1 MNWQWLTMKQRS
13 FHERSVIQALFHLA
27 LPLFFLNL
35 VNSLYNIVDTFWV
48 GQLGELQVGAV
59 SLVGPVLWCVQSL
72 ASGLSAAAVA
82 LIGTRLGE
90 QKPQEA
96 SRFATTLL
104 YVAGL
109 LGISLSVITLLGT
122 ESILHWIATPAE
134 LFDGSKFYLY
144 GIAFDYIGL
153 LILNVYMAI
162 CQSEGNSRLGVRV
175 NVMASIANLL
185 LDPLFIFVFHMD
197 VFGAAIATV
206 FSKWLVIP
214 LIVYQL
220 IHTEGDIHIQFHSFR
235 FHKQDLKL
243 ILHVCIPA
251 SGGQFLESLG
261 FVLMNTYIVSYG
273 AIAMSAYGVGNKI
286 INLSGIPLESFTAAA
301 STIVAH
307 GLGSNQTERC
317 KECFRKTW
325 FLAEAFTVSLGFIA
339 ILFARSLIYL
349 FVPDAGNE
357 LVAFAQEFVVYAAIS
372 GVFMCWY
379 TVLCGIF
386 NGAGHTK
393 YTFILGL
400 LRLWI
405 FRIPLILIFQQYSDW
420 GITGIWIAMI
430 LSNIME
436 CIVAQWLYFHGS
448 WLNSTIL
455 SAQENIADKQKILQ

>member
-1 MNWQWLTMKQRS
+1 MTQRA
-13 FHERSVIQALFHLA
+13 FHEGSVIQALFRLA

-35 VNSLYNIVDTFWV
+35 VNSLYNVVDTFWV

-59 SLVGPVLWCVQSL
+59 SLVGPVLWCAQSL

-90 QKPQEA
+90 NKLQEA

-109 LGISLSVITLLGT
+109 LGIALSIFTILGAQG
-122 ESILHWIATPAE
+122 ILHVIATPAE
-134 LFDGSKFYLY
+134 LFHDSKLYLY

-162 CQSEGNSRLGVRV
+162 CQSEGNSRLGVKV
-175 NVMASIANLL
+175 NILASIANLI
-185 LDPLFIFVFHMD
+185 LDPLFIFGFHMD
-197 VFGAAIATV
+197 VFGAAVATV
-206 FSKWLVIP
+206 VSKWLVIP

-220 IHTEGDIHIQFHSFR
+220 LHTKGAIRIQFHSFR

-243 ILHVCIPA
+243 IFRVCIPA

-261 FVLMNTYIVSYG
+261 FVLLNAYIVSYG

-286 INLSGIPLESFTAAA
+286 INLSGIPLASFSAAS

-307 GLGSNQTERC
+307 GLGSNQPQRC
-317 KECFRKTW
+317 KECYRKTW
-325 FLAEAFTVSLGFIA
+325 LLAEGFTIALGVLT
-339 ILFARSLIYL
+339 ILFAQPLIYL
-349 FVPDAGNE
+349 FVPDAGIA
-357 LVAFAQEFVVYAAIS
+357 LVSYAREFVIYAAVSSI
-372 GVFMCWY
+372 FMCWY
-379 TVLCGIF
+379 SVLCGVF
-386 NGAGHTK
+386 NGAGYTK
-393 YTFILGL
+393 YTFILGI

-405 FRIPLILIFQQYSDW
+405 FRIPLILLFQRVTNW

-436 CIVAQWLYFHGS
+436 CIAAQWMYIRGS

-455 SAQENIADKQKILQ
+455 STETDSDKQIQQSAS

>member
-1 MNWQWLTMKQRS
+1 MTQRA
-13 FHERSVIQALFHLA
+13 FHEGSVIQALFRLA

-35 VNSLYNIVDTFWV
+35 VNSLYNVVDTFWV

-59 SLVGPVLWCVQSL
+59 SLVGPVLWCAQSL

-90 QKPQEA
+90 NKLQEA

-109 LGISLSVITLLGT
+109 LGIALSIFTLLGAQG
-122 ESILHWIATPAE
+122 ILHVIATPAE
-134 LFDGSKFYLY
+134 LFHDSKLYLY

-162 CQSEGNSRLGVRV
+162 CQSEGNSRLGVKV
-175 NVMASIANLL
+175 NILASIANLI
-185 LDPLFIFVFHMD
+185 LDPLFIFGFHMD
-197 VFGAAIATV
+197 VFGAAVATV
-206 FSKWLVIP
+206 VSKWLVIP

-220 IHTEGDIHIQFHSFR
+220 LHTKGAIRLQFHSFR

-243 ILHVCIPA
+243 IFRVCIPA

-261 FVLMNTYIVSYG
+261 FVLLNAYIVSYG

-286 INLSGIPLESFTAAA
+286 INLSGIPLASFSAAS

-307 GLGSNQTERC
+307 GLGSNQPQRC
-317 KECFRKTW
+317 KECYRKTW
-325 FLAEAFTVSLGFIA
+325 LLAEGFTIALGVLT
-339 ILFARSLIYL
+339 ILFAQPLICL
-349 FVPDAGNE
+349 FVPDAGIA
-357 LVAFAQEFVVYAAIS
+357 LVSYAREFVIYAAVSSI
-372 GVFMCWY
+372 FMCWY
-379 TVLCGIF
+379 SVLCGVF
-386 NGAGHTK
+386 NGAGYTK
-393 YTFILGL
+393 YTFILGI

-405 FRIPLILIFQQYSDW
+405 FRIPLILLFQRVTNW

-430 LSNIME
+430 ASNIME
-436 CIVAQWLYFHGS
+436 CIAAQWMYIRGS

-455 SAQENIADKQKILQ
+455 SAETDSDKQIQQSTS

>member
-1 MNWQWLTMKQRS
+1 MTQRA
-13 FHERSVIQALFHLA
+13 FHEGSVIQALFRLA

-35 VNSLYNIVDTFWV
+35 VNSLYNVVDTFWV

-59 SLVGPVLWCVQSL
+59 SLVGPVLWCAQSL

-90 QKPQEA
+90 NKLQEA

-109 LGISLSVITLLGT
+109 LGIALSIFTILGAQG
-122 ESILHWIATPAE
+122 ILHVIATPAE
-134 LFDGSKFYLY
+134 LFHDSKLYLY

-162 CQSEGNSRLGVRV
+162 CQSEGNSRLGVKV
-175 NVMASIANLL
+175 NILASIANLI
-185 LDPLFIFVFHMD
+185 LDPLFIFGFHMD
-197 VFGAAIATV
+197 VFGAAVATV
-206 FSKWLVIP
+206 VSKWLVIP

-220 IHTEGDIHIQFHSFR
+220 LHTKGAIRIQFHSFR

-243 ILHVCIPA
+243 IFRVCIPA

-261 FVLMNTYIVSYG
+261 FVLLNAYIVSYG

-286 INLSGIPLESFTAAA
+286 INLSGIPLASFSAAS

-307 GLGSNQTERC
+307 GLGSNQPQRC
-317 KECFRKTW
+317 KECYRKTW
-325 FLAEAFTVSLGFIA
+325 LLAEGFTIALGVLT
-339 ILFARSLIYL
+339 ILFAQPLICL
-349 FVPDAGNE
+349 FVPDAGIA
-357 LVAFAQEFVVYAAIS
+357 LVSYAREFVIYAAVSSI
-372 GVFMCWY
+372 FMCWY
-379 TVLCGIF
+379 SVLCGVF
-386 NGAGHTK
+386 NGAGYTK
-393 YTFILGL
+393 YTFILGI

-405 FRIPLILIFQQYSDW
+405 FRIPLILLFQRVTNW

-436 CIVAQWLYFHGS
+436 CIAAQWMYIRGS

-455 SAQENIADKQKILQ
+455 STETDSNKQIQQSAS

>member
-1 MNWQWLTMKQRS
+1 MTQRA
-13 FHERSVIQALFHLA
+13 FHEGSVIQALFRLA

-35 VNSLYNIVDTFWV
+35 VNSLYNVVDTFWV

-59 SLVGPVLWCVQSL
+59 SLVGPVLWCAQSL

-90 QKPQEA
+90 NKLQEA

-109 LGISLSVITLLGT
+109 LGIALSIFTLLGAQG
-122 ESILHWIATPAE
+122 ILHVIATPAE
-134 LFDGSKFYLY
+134 LFHDSKLYLY

-162 CQSEGNSRLGVRV
+162 CQSEGNSRLGVKV
-175 NVMASIANLL
+175 NILASIANLI
-185 LDPLFIFVFHMD
+185 LDPLFIFGFHMD
-197 VFGAAIATV
+197 VFGAAVATV
-206 FSKWLVIP
+206 VSKWLVIP

-220 IHTEGDIHIQFHSFR
+220 LHTKGAIRIQFHSFR

-243 ILHVCIPA
+243 IFRVCIPA

-261 FVLMNTYIVSYG
+261 FVLLNAYIVSYG

-286 INLSGIPLESFTAAA
+286 INLSGIPLASFSAAS

-307 GLGSNQTERC
+307 GLGSNQPQRC
-317 KECFRKTW
+317 KECYRKTW
-325 FLAEAFTVSLGFIA
+325 LLAEGFTIALGVLT
-339 ILFARSLIYL
+339 ILFAQPLICL
-349 FVPDAGNE
+349 FVPDAGIA
-357 LVAFAQEFVVYAAIS
+357 LVSYAREFVIYAAVSSI
-372 GVFMCWY
+372 FMCWY
-379 TVLCGIF
+379 SVLCGVF
-386 NGAGHTK
+386 NGAGYTK
-393 YTFILGL
+393 YTFILGI

-405 FRIPLILIFQQYSDW
+405 FRIPLILLFQRVTNW

-430 LSNIME
+430 ASNIME
-436 CIVAQWLYFHGS
+436 CIAAQWMYIRGS

-455 SAQENIADKQKILQ
+455 STETESDQQIQQSAS

>member
-1 MNWQWLTMKQRS
+1 MTQRA
-13 FHERSVIQALFHLA
+13 FHEGSVIQALFRLA

-35 VNSLYNIVDTFWV
+35 VNSLYNVVDTFWV

-59 SLVGPVLWCVQSL
+59 SLVGPVLWCAQSL

-90 QKPQEA
+90 NKLQEA

-109 LGISLSVITLLGT
+109 LGIALSIFTLLGAQG
-122 ESILHWIATPAE
+122 ILHVIATPAE
-134 LFDGSKFYLY
+134 LFHDSKLYLY

-162 CQSEGNSRLGVRV
+162 CQSEGNSRLGVKV
-175 NVMASIANLL
+175 NILASIANLI
-185 LDPLFIFVFHMD
+185 LDPLFIFGFHMD
-197 VFGAAIATV
+197 VFGAAVATV
-206 FSKWLVIP
+206 VSKWLVIP

-220 IHTEGDIHIQFHSFR
+220 LHTKGAIRLQFHSFR

-243 ILHVCIPA
+243 IFRVCIPA

-261 FVLMNTYIVSYG
+261 FVLLNAYIVSYG

-286 INLSGIPLESFTAAA
+286 INLSGIPLASFSAAS

-307 GLGSNQTERC
+307 GLGSNQPQRC
-317 KECFRKTW
+317 KECYRKTW
-325 FLAEAFTVSLGFIA
+325 LLAEGFTIALGMLT
-339 ILFARSLIYL
+339 ILFAQPLICL
-349 FVPDAGNE
+349 FVPDAGIA
-357 LVAFAQEFVVYAAIS
+357 LVSYAREFVIYAAVSSI
-372 GVFMCWY
+372 FMCWY
-379 TVLCGIF
+379 SVLCGVF
-386 NGAGHTK
+386 NGAGYTK
-393 YTFILGL
+393 YTFILGI

-405 FRIPLILIFQQYSDW
+405 FRIPLILLFQRVTNW

-436 CIVAQWLYFHGS
+436 CIAAQWMYIRGS

-455 SAQENIADKQKILQ
+455 SAETDSDKQIQQSTS

>member
-1 MNWQWLTMKQRS
+1 MTQRA
-13 FHERSVIQALFHLA
+13 FHEGSVIQALFRLA

-35 VNSLYNIVDTFWV
+35 VNSLYNVVDTFWV

-59 SLVGPVLWCVQSL
+59 SLVGPVLWCAQSL

-90 QKPQEA
+90 NKLQEA

-109 LGISLSVITLLGT
+109 LGIALSIFTLLGAQG
-122 ESILHWIATPAE
+122 ILHVIATPAE
-134 LFDGSKFYLY
+134 LFHDSKLYLY

-162 CQSEGNSRLGVRV
+162 CQSEGNSRLGVKV
-175 NVMASIANLL
+175 NILASIANLI
-185 LDPLFIFVFHMD
+185 LDPLFIFGFHMD
-197 VFGAAIATV
+197 VFGAAVATV
-206 FSKWLVIP
+206 VSKWLVIP

-220 IHTEGDIHIQFHSFR
+220 LHTKGAIRLQFHSFR
-235 FHKQDLKL
+235 FPKQDLKL
-243 ILHVCIPA
+243 IFRVCIPA

-261 FVLMNTYIVSYG
+261 FVLLNAYIVSYG

-286 INLSGIPLESFTAAA
+286 INLSGIPLASFSAAS

-307 GLGSNQTERC
+307 GLGSNQPQRC
-317 KECFRKTW
+317 KECYRKTW
-325 FLAEAFTVSLGFIA
+325 LLAEGFTIALGMLT
-339 ILFARSLIYL
+339 ILFAQPLICL
-349 FVPDAGNE
+349 FVPDAGIA
-357 LVAFAQEFVVYAAIS
+357 LVSYAREFVIYAAVSSI
-372 GVFMCWY
+372 FMCWY
-379 TVLCGIF
+379 SVLCGVF
-386 NGAGHTK
+386 NGAGYTK
-393 YTFILGL
+393 YTFILGI

-405 FRIPLILIFQQYSDW
+405 FRIPLILLFQRVTNW

-430 LSNIME
+430 ASNIME
-436 CIVAQWLYFHGS
+436 CIAAQWMYIRGS

-455 SAQENIADKQKILQ
+455 SAETDSDKQIQQSTS

>member
-1 MNWQWLTMKQRS
+1 MTQRA
-13 FHERSVIQALFHLA
+13 FHEGSVIQALFRLA

-35 VNSLYNIVDTFWV
+35 VNSLYNVVDTFWV

-59 SLVGPVLWCVQSL
+59 SLVGPVLWCAQSL

-90 QKPQEA
+90 NKLQEA

-109 LGISLSVITLLGT
+109 LGIALSIFTLLGAQG
-122 ESILHWIATPAE
+122 ILHVIATPAE
-134 LFDGSKFYLY
+134 LFHDSKLYLY

-162 CQSEGNSRLGVRV
+162 CQSEGNSRLGVKV
-175 NVMASIANLL
+175 NILASIANLI
-185 LDPLFIFVFHMD
+185 LDPLFIFGFHMD
-197 VFGAAIATV
+197 VFGAAVATV
-206 FSKWLVIP
+206 VSKWLVIP

-220 IHTEGDIHIQFHSFR
+220 LHTKGAIRLQFHSFR

-243 ILHVCIPA
+243 IFRVCIPA

-261 FVLMNTYIVSYG
+261 FVLLNAYIVSYG

-286 INLSGIPLESFTAAA
+286 INLSGIPLASFSAAS

-307 GLGSNQTERC
+307 GLGSNQPQRC
-317 KECFRKTW
+317 KECYRKTW
-325 FLAEAFTVSLGFIA
+325 LLAEGFTIALGMLT
-339 ILFARSLIYL
+339 ILFAQPLICL
-349 FVPDAGNE
+349 FVPDAGIA
-357 LVAFAQEFVVYAAIS
+357 LVSYAREFVIYAAVSSI
-372 GVFMCWY
+372 FMCWY
-379 TVLCGIF
+379 SVLCGVF
-386 NGAGHTK
+386 NGAGYTK
-393 YTFILGL
+393 YTFILGI

-405 FRIPLILIFQQYSDW
+405 FRIPLILLFQRVTNW

-430 LSNIME
+430 ASNIME
-436 CIVAQWLYFHGS
+436 CIAAQWMYIRGS

-455 SAQENIADKQKILQ
+455 SAETDSDKQIQQSTS